1 MCIKKPPY
9 YSTLQALVVRTL
21 VLVTLID
28 TVTGVFVSMNT
39 EMTFNGHVAVYV
51 YIPETLSSRGSK
63 YQNKW
68 VSSPTRSTTH

>member
-1 MCIKKPPY
+1 M
-9 YSTLQALVVRTL
+9 LQTLVVI
-21 VLVTLID
+21 TLIGYND

-39 EMTFNGHVAVYV
+39 EMTFNAHTAVSV
-51 YIPETLSSRGSK
+51 YIPETLSSRGSI